1 MQPFGKLLVLDL
13 TRVLAGPYAS
23 MMLADYGADVVKIET
38 PEIGDD
44 SRGFGPFVGKESAY
58 FMSLNRGKRS
68 MTLNL
73 KLPEAQELFK
83 EMVKKA
89 DIVLE
94 NYRPGT
100 MEKFDL
106 GYEVLRQINPKIIY
120 AACSGFGHSGPY
132 MEKAAYD
139 VIVQGMGGIMS
150 ITGHEGGEPTRVG
163 ASVGDITAGLFTVI
177 GVLTALY
184 ARTVSGVG
192 QKVDVG
198 MLDCQVAILENAI
211 ARYLVTGNVPG
222 PIGNRHSS
230 ITPFEAFSA
239 KDGYIIIAVG
249 NDRLWARFCELIA
262 REELIADERF
272 GTNAARTQNQKP
284 LKAILDGV
292 FPAKTV
298 DEWIEVLE
306 GAGIPCGP
314 INTVDRVLKDPQVVA
329 REMIV
334 EVEHPVAGK
343 LKMPGLPIKLSA
355 TPGAVEE
362 AAPLLGQHTEE
373 ILAELLG
380 MSPAR
385 VAELKARKVL

>member
-1 MQPFGKLLVLDL
+1 MKPFDKLLVLDL

-38 PEIGDD
+38 PEVGDD

-73 KLPEAQELFK
+73 KEPEAQDLFR

-89 DIVLE
+89 DIVME

-100 MEKFDL
+100 MEKFGL
-106 GYEVLRQINPKIIY
+106 GYEALREINPKMIY

-177 GVLTALY
+177 GILTALY
-184 ARTVSGVG
+184 SRSFTGVG
-192 QKVDVG
+192 QKVDVA

-249 NDRLWARFCELIA
+249 NDRLWAKFCELIV
-262 REELIADERF
+262 REDLIADERF
-272 GTNAARTQNQKP
+272 ASNAARTKNQKQ
-284 LKAILDGV
+284 LKAILDDV
-292 FPAKTV
+292 FPSKNV
-298 DEWIEVLE
+298 DKWIELLE

-314 INTVDRVLKDPQVVA
+314 INTVDRVLSDPQVQA
-329 REMIV
+329 RNMIV
-334 EVEHPVAGK
+334 DIEHPIAGH
-343 LKMPGLPIKLSA
+343 LKMPGLPIKLSG
-355 TPGAVEE
+355 TPGAVEKP
-362 AAPLLGQHTEE
+362 APLLGQHTEE
-373 ILAELLG
+373 ILKDLLG
-380 MSPAR
+380 LDAGQ
-385 VAELKARKVL
+385 VAELRAKKIL